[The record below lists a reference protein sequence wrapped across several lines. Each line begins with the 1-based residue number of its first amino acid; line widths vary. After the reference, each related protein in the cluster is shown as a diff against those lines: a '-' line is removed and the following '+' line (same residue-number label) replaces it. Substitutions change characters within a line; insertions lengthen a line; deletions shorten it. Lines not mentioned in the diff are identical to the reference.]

1 MMIKKENGFTLIE
14 MIFCISVILVI
25 LLLVIPEV
33 TSKNRIVKEKSCDA
47 QIEVVNSQ
55 IVLYE
60 IETVQQS
67 FKTLEITSFST
78 FFYSFFVSITHI
90 LRSFISKCGIKYIF
104 FYFLTITV
112 KELIDDT
119 IEDINRFIIHF
130 RSKCYIS
137 I

>member
-47 QIEVVNSQ
+47 QIGVVNSQ

-60 IETVQQS
+60 IEHGE
-67 FKTLEITSFST
+67 LPTSMSQLT
-78 FFYSFFVSITHI
+78 SGSHPYLKEKQAVCPSGLAIQINDGEAYVS
-90 LRSFISKCGIKYIF
+90 K
-104 FYFLTITV
+104 
-112 KELIDDT
+112 
-119 IEDINRFIIHF
+119 
-130 RSKCYIS
+130 
-137 I
+137 

>member
-55 IVLYE
+55 IVL
-60 IETVQQS
+60 
-67 FKTLEITSFST
+67 
-78 FFYSFFVSITHI
+78 
-90 LRSFISKCGIKYIF
+90 
-104 FYFLTITV
+104 
-112 KELIDDT
+112 
-119 IEDINRFIIHF
+119 
-130 RSKCYIS
+130 
-137 I
+137 

>member
-78 FFYSFFVSITHI
+78 FFYFFNNIRERI
-90 LRSFISKCGIKYIF
+90 YQLRHQRY
-104 FYFLTITV
+104 
-112 KELIDDT
+112 
-119 IEDINRFIIHF
+119 
-130 RSKCYIS
+130 
-137 I
+137 

>member
-55 IVLYE
+55 IVLLLRPSDFVT
-60 IETVQQS
+60 I
-67 FKTLEITSFST
+67 KFSENVT
-78 FFYSFFVSITHI
+78 M
-90 LRSFISKCGIKYIF
+90 IF
-104 FYFLTITV
+104 LF
-112 KELIDDT
+112 
-119 IEDINRFIIHF
+119 
-130 RSKCYIS
+130 
-137 I
+137 